1 MKNKIKK
8 TSIRIFVGI
17 SILFTIAFTTDN
29 YFEISKNL
37 DIFATLYREIN
48 LFYVDET
55 EPGKL
60 MKTGIDAMLKSLDP
74 YTVFIPE
81 SKIEDYKFMTT
92 GQYGGIGA
100 IIQKRDEYV
109 MVAEPYEG
117 WPAQKAG
124 LIAGD
129 IIIKINGKSTKG
141 LNTEQVREMLVGQP
155 GTDVELTVKRQDKE
169 IQVKLIREEI
179 KIKDVPYYGMVNETT
194 GYIKLN
200 GFTETAAQEVKD
212 AFTTLKAK
220 GMEKLIFDLRGN
232 GGGLLNEA
240 VKIVGFFVDK
250 GTTVV
255 STKGKIK
262 EWDKVYK
269 TPNTP
274 LDKDMPL
281 VVLIDKYSASA
292 SEIVSGSLQ
301 DLDRSVIVGE
311 NSFGKGLVQQ
321 VKDLSYNSKLKLT
334 VAKYYTPSG
343 RCIQKLDYSNK
354 DEKGEAQ
361 EVPDS
366 LIHEFETLKSHRKV
380 IDGKGISPD
389 VKVEKIKSTKLLES
403 LVANFVIFDFATAY
417 YFQHDSIPSPEKF
430 NISDS
435 EYNQF
440 VDYVKNKKIDYKT
453 ATEKELEKLKKIA
466 KEENFEE
473 DVADELSKLE
483 EELKKHKNDDIYE
496 YKNDIKLFLE
506 NEIVGRYYY
515 QTGQIRASLVK
526 DPVLKKAKEII
537 ADDAQYSAIL
547 SGLTENKK

>member
-1 MKNKIKK
+1 MNKKIKRI
-8 TSIRIFVGI
+8 TVRSIIAI
-17 SILFTIAFTTDN
+17 SVLFTIAFTTDN

-100 IIQKRDEYV
+100 IIQKRDDYV

-129 IIIKINGKSTKG
+129 IIIKIDGKSTKG
-141 LNTEQVREMLVGQP
+141 LNTEQVRELLIGQP
-155 GTDVELTVKRQDKE
+155 GTSVEVTIKRKNE
-169 IQVKLIREEI
+169 EKTVKLIREKI
-179 KIKDVPYYGMVNETT
+179 KIKDVPYYGMVNKTT
-194 GYIKLN
+194 GYIKLT

-212 AFTTLKAK
+212 AFTNLKSK
-220 GMEKLIFDLRGN
+220 GMQKLIFDLRGN

-240 VKIVGFFVDK
+240 VKIVGIFVEK

-269 TPNTP
+269 TPTAP
-274 LDKDMPL
+274 LDKDIPL

-301 DLDRSVIVGE
+301 DLDRAVIVGE

-321 VKDLSYNSKLKLT
+321 VKDLSYNSKLKIT

-354 DEKGEAQ
+354 NEKGEAQ

-366 LIHEFETLKSHRKV
+366 LIHTFETLKSHRKV
-380 IDGKGISPD
+380 IDGKGITPD
-389 VKVEKIKSTKLLES
+389 IKVEKMKPSKLLES
-403 LVANFVIFDFATAY
+403 LVANFVIFDFSTAY
-417 YFQHDSIPSPEKF
+417 YFQHGSIPAPEKF
-430 NISDS
+430 SLSDK
-435 EYNQF
+435 EYDDF
-440 VDYVKNKKIDYKT
+440 VNYVKTKKIDYKT
-453 ATEKELEKLKKIA
+453 ATEKELEKLKKVA
-466 KEENFEE
+466 EKENF
-473 DVADELSKLE
+473 DDDLADELSRLE
-483 EELKKHKNDDIYE
+483 EELRKHKNDDIYT
-496 YKNDIKLFLE
+496 YKKDIQLFLE

-515 QTGQIRASLVK
+515 QTGQIKASLVK
-526 DPVLKKAKEII
+526 DPVLKKAEEII
-537 ADDAQYSAIL
+537 TDQTQYSAIL
-547 SGLTENKK
+547 SGLSENKK

>member
-92 GQYGGIGA
+92 GEYGGIGA

>member
-1 MKNKIKK
+1 MKKRMKK
-8 TSIRIFVGI
+8 L
-17 SILFTIAFTTDN
+17 ILKAAIPVVLLTTVAFTVDN

-74 YTVFIPE
+74 YTVYIPE

-100 IIQKRDEYV
+100 IIQKRDKYV

-124 LIAGD
+124 LLAGD
-129 IIIKINGKSTKG
+129 IIIEINGKSTKG

-155 GTDVELTVKRQDKE
+155 GTDVELTIKRQDKT
-169 IQVKLIREEI
+169 QTVKLTREKI
-179 KIKDVPYYGMVNETT
+179 KIKDVPYFGMVDDHT
-194 GYIKLN
+194 GYIKLT
-200 GFTETAAQEVKD
+200 GFTETAAQEVKT
-212 AFTTLKAK
+212 AFTGLKEK
-220 GMEKLIFDLRGN
+220 GMKRLIFDLRGN

-262 EWDKVYK
+262 DWDKVYK
-269 TPNTP
+269 TPMPP
-274 LDKDMPL
+274 LDKDIPII
-281 VVLIDKYSASA
+281 VLIDKYSASA

-301 DLDRSVIVGE
+301 DLDRAVIVGE

-343 RCIQKLDYSNK
+343 RCIQKLDYSHKN
-354 DEKGEAQ
+354 EKGEAQ
-361 EVPDS
+361 VVPDS
-366 LIHEFETLKSHRKV
+366 LIHEFETLKYHRKV

-389 VKVEKIKSTKLLES
+389 VKVEKMKANKLLES
-403 LVANFVIFDFATAY
+403 LVANFVIFDFASAY
-417 YFQHDSIPSPEKF
+417 YFQHDSIASPEKF
-430 NISDS
+430 TLSGD
-435 EYNQF
+435 EYQAF
-440 VDYVKNKKIDYKT
+440 VDFVKTKKINYKT
-453 ATEKELEKLKKIA
+453 ETEKLLEKLKKSA
-466 KEENFEE
+466 EKENFKDDLE
-473 DVADELSKLE
+473 DEIKQLEVELQQ
-483 EELKKHKNDDIYE
+483 HKNDDIFT
-496 YKNDIKLFLE
+496 YKEDIKLFLE

-515 QTGQIRASLVK
+515 QTGQIKASLVK
-526 DPVLKKAKEII
+526 DPVLQEAKKII
-537 ADDAQYSAIL
+537 ADETQYNNIL
-547 SGLTENKK
+547 SGLVEKNK

>member
-1 MKNKIKK
+1 MKKRMKKI
-8 TSIRIFVGI
+8 
-17 SILFTIAFTTDN
+17 ILKAAIPVVLLTTVAFTVDN

-74 YTVFIPE
+74 YTVYIPE

-100 IIQKRDEYV
+100 IIQKRDKYV

-124 LIAGD
+124 LLAGD
-129 IIIKINGKSTKG
+129 IIIEINGKSTKG

-155 GTDVELTVKRQDKE
+155 GTDVELTIKRQDKT
-169 IQVKLIREEI
+169 QTVKLTREKI
-179 KIKDVPYYGMVNETT
+179 KIKDVPYFGMVDDHT
-194 GYIKLN
+194 GYIKLT
-200 GFTETAAQEVKD
+200 GFTETAAQEVKT
-212 AFTTLKAK
+212 AFTGLKEK
-220 GMEKLIFDLRGN
+220 GMKRLIFDLRGN

-262 EWDKVYK
+262 DWDKVYK
-269 TPNTP
+269 TPMPP
-274 LDKDMPL
+274 LDKDIPII
-281 VVLIDKYSASA
+281 VLIDKYSASA

-301 DLDRSVIVGE
+301 DLDRAVIVGE

-343 RCIQKLDYSNK
+343 RCIQKLDYSHKN
-354 DEKGEAQ
+354 EKGEAQ
-361 EVPDS
+361 AVPDS
-366 LIHEFETLKSHRKV
+366 LIHEFETLKYHRKV

-389 VKVEKIKSTKLLES
+389 VKVEKMKANKLLES
-403 LVANFVIFDFATAY
+403 LVANFVIFDFASAY
-417 YFQHDSIPSPEKF
+417 YFQHDSIASPEKF
-430 NISDS
+430 TLSGD
-435 EYNQF
+435 EYQAF
-440 VDYVKNKKIDYKT
+440 VDFVKTKKINYKT
-453 ATEKELEKLKKIA
+453 ETEKLLEKLKKSA
-466 KEENFEE
+466 EKENFKDDLE
-473 DVADELSKLE
+473 DEIKQLEAELQQ
-483 EELKKHKNDDIYE
+483 HKNDDIFT
-496 YKNDIKLFLE
+496 YKEDIKLFLE

-515 QTGQIRASLVK
+515 QTGQIKASLVK
-526 DPVLKKAKEII
+526 DPVLQEAKKII
-537 ADDAQYSAIL
+537 ADETQYNNIL
-547 SGLTENKK
+547 SGLVEKNK

>member
-8 TSIRIFVGI
+8 TSIKIVVAI
-17 SILFTIAFTTDN
+17 SVLFTIAFTTDN

-100 IIQKRDEYV
+100 IIQKRDDYV
-109 MVAEPYEG
+109 MVSEPYEG

-124 LIAGD
+124 LLAGD
-129 IIIKINGKSTKG
+129 IIIKIDGKSTKG
-141 LNTEQVREMLVGQP
+141 LTTEQVRERLVGQP
-155 GTDVELTVKRQDKE
+155 GTPVELTVLRQGKE
-169 IQVKLIREEI
+169 MQVKLNREEI
-179 KIKDVPYYGMVNETT
+179 KIKDVPYYGMIDEKT
-194 GYIKLN
+194 GYIKLT

-212 AFTTLKAK
+212 AFNDLKAK
-220 GMEKLIFDLRGN
+220 GMENLIFDLRGN

-269 TPNTP
+269 TPNPP
-274 LDKDMPL
+274 LDKNIPL

-301 DLDRSVIVGE
+301 DLDRAVIVGE

-366 LIHEFETLKSHRKV
+366 LIHEFETLKNHRKV

-389 VKVEKIKSTKLLES
+389 VEVGKIKSTKLLES

-417 YFQHDSIPSPEKF
+417 YFQHDSIPAPAKF
-430 NISDS
+430 FISDA
-435 EYNQF
+435 EYDEF
-440 VDYVKNKKIDYKT
+440 VKFAEDKKIDYKT

-466 KEENFEE
+466 KDENFDE
-473 DVADELSKLE
+473 DLADEFVQLE
-483 EELKKHKNDDIYE
+483 EELKKHKNDDIFE
-496 YKNDIKLFLE
+496 YKDDIKLFLE

-515 QTGQIRASLVK
+515 QTGQIEASLVK
-526 DPVLKKAKEII
+526 DPVLNKAKEII
-537 ADDAQYSAIL
+537 ANTEQYSAIL
-547 SGLTENKK
+547 SGLTEKK

>member
-453 ATEKELEKLKKIA
+453 ATEKELEKLKK
-466 KEENFEE
+466 NCQ
-473 DVADELSKLE
+473 
-483 EELKKHKNDDIYE
+483 
-496 YKNDIKLFLE
+496 
-506 NEIVGRYYY
+506 GR
-515 QTGQIRASLVK
+515 K
-526 DPVLKKAKEII
+526 F
-537 ADDAQYSAIL
+537 
-547 SGLTENKK
+547 